1 MNLTLPEHYKDLTDS
16 ERKIIQTLALVG
28 TSTSLNALVNC
39 LVAAEIRNTNNTQ
52 FTSAI
57 IKPILFSLANKGWV
71 DMMANFT
78 TIACKEKFRSPLV
91 FDMIDDEAQFTKVY
105 NAINRFYSAWSYYHN
120 AEASFDATLR
130 DTRVALFQGR
140 TKDTI
145 AYLQQIEGRYGDVEK
160 FDALQHLFF
169 NPFDKDIFKRFH
181 PDLQAYILNRKL
193 VRSYWSFQ
201 PMQAQFLDLLKENA
215 NSEDKAVAEGAA
227 PRLAMIYLLQG
238 NFEMVEVLIK
248 KHQNI
253 AVFQA
258 MAAALRV
265 IKHKD
270 YEGAV
275 ELFAIAQKTHNQI
288 NKTKTAFITVEG
300 LFYAIALIAQDT
312 PDSNTKA
319 DKYLMAYGK
328 NTAAESVCTHLRS
341 ILILRRNDKAM
352 AQNMVSGRD
361 NLGMNLFFALFG
373 KYWVHPEKID
383 EPTTRVMVER
393 AVKNGYMWAAYE
405 MASTMACLDTNYK
418 KFYTQIQDD
427 LAKKMGFTHALHE
440 AVTRLENW
448 QLVLS
453 ALEQFTAT
461 GAKGNAKLAE
471 GATRLVWLVD
481 VKKLEVQP
489 KEQTL
494 RKNGTWTDGRNV
506 ALTRLRDGSLTSLT
520 VQDRTIIAKSVEQY
534 TSGWYGNTQLEING
548 GTAIKEMVGH
558 PLLFLMNSPSVS
570 FTISEEQPAL
580 IIKEEKGEVEIK
592 FSTEI
597 ERVGA
602 QLIKETPTRYKLMN
616 ITAQHLQLAQALGG
630 SSVKVPKK
638 AQERLL
644 NTVSGLTGMIQ
655 IQSTVEGGSSNA
667 KTVETDTRIYLHLL
681 PVGDGF
687 YVEFFVRPLRDV
699 PPYFKPGKGEEQ
711 VFGKIENV
719 AVQTKRK
726 LKDETKALKAI
737 IAELPELAEIKP
749 SQGVYELDDAEQ
761 CLRLLVEIEPLR
773 KSEAIVLEWP
783 RGEKFR
789 VTNVLGMGS
798 LSVRV
803 KRENDWFGMTGEVKI
818 DENTV
823 MSMSDL
829 LAKVNASKNEFIEL
843 TDGKFMALTKEF
855 RRRLREIETFMQ
867 TDKNGNMQVHP
878 LAASAL
884 NEFGEA
890 IGGFEADKAFKDNLK
905 KIKAAFKPIYVLPEG
920 FKADLRPYQMDGFQ
934 WLSKLAAWGVG
945 ACLADDMGLG
955 KTVQALALILN
966 RAHAG
971 PTLVLAPVSVCG
983 NWLKESNKFTP
994 QMKPVF
1000 FGEGDRKEVIEAAGP
1015 YDLLI
1020 CTYGLL
1026 QREGE
1031 MMTNKQF
1038 ATIVLDEAQA
1048 IKNKDTKR
1056 SEIAMKLKGDFKI
1069 ITTGTPI
1076 ENHLGEIWNLFNFIN
1091 PGLLGNLP
1099 RFNEKYATPIEKNK
1113 DDDARNGLKRIL
1125 QPFILRRRKDEV
1137 LKDLPAKTEIVL
1149 DVELSKEERAFYE
1162 ALRRSAIDNLTGDN
1176 ESGGGEKHL
1185 KILAEIMRLRRA
1197 CCNPV
1202 LVDKDIAI
1210 SSTKL
1215 AVFDEIVD
1223 ELIDNGHKA
1232 LVFSQFTSHLALL
1245 KAHLD
1250 KKGIIY
1256 QYLDGSTPAKKRQ
1269 DLIDKFQAG
1278 EGDLFLISLKAGG
1291 SGLNL
1296 TAADYVIHMDPW
1308 WNPAVE
1314 DQATDRAHRIG
1325 QDKPVT
1331 VYRLVTTN
1339 TIESK
1344 ILKLHEHKRDLADQ
1358 LLTGSDVSA
1367 KLTADDL
1374 LDLLKG

>member
-1 MNLTLPEHYKDLTDS
+1 MNLTLPEHYKELVDS
-16 ERKIIQTLALVG
+16 ERKILQTLSLIG
-28 TSTSLNALVNC
+28 TSTSLNTLVNC
-39 LVAAEIRNTNNTQ
+39 LTAADIRNTNNTP

-57 IKPILFSLANKGWV
+57 IKPILFGLANKGWV
-71 DMMANFT
+71 DMMSNFT
-78 TIACKEKFRSPLV
+78 TIVCKDKYKSPLV
-91 FDMIDDEAQFTKVY
+91 FDMIDDEAYFNKTY
-105 NAINRFYSAWSYYHN
+105 ASINRFYSAWSYYHN

-130 DTRVALFQGR
+130 DIRVALFQGR
-140 TKDTI
+140 TQDTVN
-145 AYLQQIEGRYGDVEK
+145 LLTQIELRFGDVEK
-160 FDALQHLFF
+160 YDAIKHLFF
-169 NPFDKDIFKRFH
+169 SPFDKSIFQRFH
-181 PDLQAYILNRKL
+181 PDLQTYILNKKL
-193 VRSYWSFQ
+193 VRSYWAFDALNADFLAL
-201 PMQAQFLDLLKENA
+201 MQENA
-215 NSEDKAVAEGAA
+215 ASENAAIAQGAA
-227 PRLAMIYLLQG
+227 PRLAYIYLLQG
-238 NFEMVEVLIK
+238 EFDKVTALIK
-248 KHQNI
+248 RHPS
-253 AVFQA
+253 VPSLQA
-258 MAAALRV
+258 MAAALR
-265 IKHKD
+265 IIQLRD
-270 YEGAV
+270 YDGAA

-288 NKTKTAFITVEG
+288 NKTKTAFITSEG
-300 LFYAIALIAQDT
+300 LFYAIALIGQNTA
-312 PDSNTKA
+312 DSNLKA
-319 DKYLMAYGK
+319 DKYLMAYAK
-328 NTAAESVCTHLRS
+328 NPSAEALCVHLRA
-341 ILILRRNDKAM
+341 ILILRKNDKAM
-352 AQNMVSGRD
+352 AQNMVSGKMES
-361 NLGMNLFFALFG
+361 GMNLFFMLLG
-373 KYWVHPEKID
+373 KFWVKPETID
-383 EPTTRVMVER
+383 ETIALRCVEQ
-393 AVKNGYMWAAYE
+393 AIKNGYTWAAYE
-405 MASTMACLDTNYK
+405 MASAMSRLETKYQS
-418 KFYTQIQDD
+418 FFTQVETD
-427 LAKKMGFTHALHE
+427 LANKLGMKTALHE
-440 AVTRLENW
+440 AVERLENW

-453 ALEQFTAT
+453 ALEQMSS
-461 GAKGNAKLAE
+461 GKSSVKLAE
-471 GATRLVWLVD
+471 GSTRLVWLVD
-481 VKKLEVQP
+481 TRNLEVQP

-506 ALTRLRDGSLTSLT
+506 ALSRLRDGSLSCLT
-520 VQDRTIIAKSVEQY
+520 MQDRTIISKSVEQY
-534 TSGWYGNTQLEING
+534 TSGWYGNTQFEING
-548 GTAIKEMVGH
+548 GAAIKEMIGH

-570 FTISEEQPAL
+570 FSISEEQPAL
-580 IIKEEKGEVEIK
+580 IIKEDKGEVEVK

-597 ERVGA
+597 TGVGA
-602 QLIKETPTRYKLMN
+602 QLIKETPTRFKLLN
-616 ITAQHLQLAQALGG
+616 ITAQHVQLAQALGG
-630 SSVKVPKK
+630 SSVKIPKK

-644 NTVSGLTGMIQ
+644 NTVSSLSGIIQ
-655 IQSTVEGGSSNA
+655 VQSTVDGGSSSA
-667 KTVETDTRIYLHLL
+667 RTIDCDARIYLHLL
-681 PVGDGF
+681 PVGEGF

-711 VFGKIENV
+711 IFGKIENET
-719 AVQTKRK
+719 VQTKRE
-726 LKDETKALKAI
+726 LKNETKALKAVI
-737 IAELPELAEIKP
+737 ELLPELHEIKP
-749 SQGVYELDDAEQ
+749 SQGVYELDDTEQ
-761 CLRLLVEIEPLR
+761 CLRLLVEIDPLR
-773 KSEAIVLEWP
+773 RTDMIVLEWP
-783 RGEKFR
+783 RGEKFK
-789 VTNVLGMGS
+789 VTNLVGMGS

-803 KRENDWFGMTGEVKI
+803 QRENDWFGMTGEVKI

-823 MSMSDL
+823 MSMSEL
-829 LAKVNASKNEFIEL
+829 LTKVNASKNEFIQL

-855 RRRLREIETFMQ
+855 RRRLREIESFMNM
-867 TDKNGNMQVHP
+867 DKNGNMQIHP
-878 LAASAL
+878 LAATAL
-884 NEFGEA
+884 NEFGDA
-890 IGGFEADKAFKDNLK
+890 IGSFEADKAFKDNLK

-920 FKADLRPYQMDGFQ
+920 FNAELRPYQMDGYQ

-955 KTVQALALILN
+955 KTVQALGLILN
-966 RAHAG
+966 RAHTG
-971 PTLVLAPVSVCG
+971 PTLVIAPVSVCG

-994 QMKPVF
+994 KMKPVF
-1000 FGEGDRKEVIEAAGP
+1000 FGEGDRQEVIDAAGP

-1031 MMTNKQF
+1031 MMTSKQF

-1048 IKNKDTKR
+1048 IKNKETKR

-1091 PGLLGNLP
+1091 PGLLGSIQ

-1162 ALRRSAIDNLTGDN
+1162 ALRRSAIDSLTSDD
-1176 ESGGGEKHL
+1176 SGQGGEKHL

-1197 CCNPV
+1197 CCNPL
-1202 LVDKDIAI
+1202 LVDKEIKI

-1215 AVFDEIVD
+1215 AVFEEIVD
-1223 ELIDNGHKA
+1223 ELIDNNHKA

-1245 KAHLD
+1245 KEHLD
-1250 KKGIIY
+1250 KKGIKY

-1278 EGDLFLISLKAGG
+1278 DGDLFLISLKAGG

-1325 QDKPVT
+1325 QNKPVT
-1331 VYRLVTTN
+1331 VYRLVTKD

-1358 LLTGSDVSA
+1358 LLTGSDISA

-1374 LDLLKG
+1374 LDLLRG